1 MLYRLHCYTKNH
13 KNMENGSINNQL
25 KSARILV
32 QNAEQHPTIKQQL
45 AAWGYA
51 APQMAR
57 GKALLNN
64 TQLAQ
69 QAQKDAYHIKLD
81 CDRQWKADWTTFQKQ
96 YSEHRAV
103 AKAAYRRESNTLQRL
118 RLDRPIPQRMAD
130 LLDQATDFYAALS
143 AKGKEVQKFG
153 IQSEEVAQ
161 AGAMV
166 SSLADQQAQRMQCK
180 GTAESATQKRNQALT
195 ELGQWQREFVRV
207 ARMALKE
214 DTQLLESLGI
224 VVAA

>member
-1 MLYRLHCYTKNH
+1 MT
-13 KNMENGSINNQL
+13 NGSINNQL
-25 KSARILV
+25 RRARILV
-32 QNAEQHPTIKQQL
+32 QNAEQHPAIKQQL

-51 APQMAR
+51 AAQMAR
-57 GKALLNN
+57 GKTLLNN
-64 TQLAQ
+64 THLAQ

-81 CDRQWKADWTTFQKQ
+81 CDRRWKADWATFRQQ

-103 AKAAYRRESNTLQRL
+103 AKAAYRRAPDARQRL

-153 IQSEEVAQ
+153 IRSEELAQ

-166 SSLADQQAQRMQCK
+166 SSLADQQAHRMQCK
-180 GTAESATQKRNQALT
+180 GTAESATQKRNRALT
-195 ELGQWQREFVRV
+195 ELGQWQREFVWV
-207 ARMALKE
+207 AKMALKE
-214 DTQLLESLGI
+214 DTQLLEGLGI